1 MSHQVLDGIFVLLIL
16 LVVGLLLSIRRW
28 PEWFRLAR
36 SARWPTVPGTIEGG
50 EVSTR
55 RGRSRYGDEAIETA
69 TANLAYSYRLNGT
82 YYSGYHIAVFDD
94 EQEAWSYVD
103 GLKGETVQ
111 VSYHPRRPDISVLR
125 PQAVLGF

>member
-1 MSHQVLDGIFVLLIL
+1 MLDQALDGIFVLLTL
-16 LVVGLLLSIRRW
+16 FVLGLLLTIKRW
-28 PEWFRLAR
+28 PEWFRRAR

-50 EVSTR
+50 EVSTL
-55 RGRSRYGDEAIETA
+55 RGRRRDSDGPIERA
-69 TANLAYSYRLNGT
+69 TANLAYSYRLNDT

-94 EQEAWSYVD
+94 EQEAWSFVD

-111 VSYHPRRPDISVLR
+111 VSYNPRRPDISVLR

>member
-1 MSHQVLDGIFVLLIL
+1 LSQQVLDGIFVLLIL
-16 LVVGLLLSIRRW
+16 LVVGLLLTIKRW

-36 SARWPTVPGTIEGG
+36 SARWPTVPGTVEGG
-50 EVSTR
+50 EVSSR
-55 RGRSRYGDEAIETA
+55 RGRSRGDQAIETA
-69 TANLAYSYRLNGT
+69 TANLAYSYQLNGT

-94 EQEAWSYVD
+94 EQEAWSYID

-111 VSYHPRRPDISVLR
+111 VSYNRRRPDISVLR

>member
-1 MSHQVLDGIFVLLIL
+1 LLDQALDGIFVLLTL
-16 LVVGLLLSIRRW
+16 FVLGLLLTIKRW
-28 PEWFRLAR
+28 PEWFRRAR

-50 EVSTR
+50 EVSTL
-55 RGRSRYGDEAIETA
+55 RGRRRNSDGPIERA
-69 TANLAYSYRLNGT
+69 TASLAYSYQVNGT

-94 EQEAWSYVD
+94 EQEAWSFVD

-111 VSYHPRRPDISVLR
+111 VSYNPRRPDISVLR